1 MTTPTRAVFAHLL
14 QKAVT
19 DPGTISQAYRQF
31 HAYSLGNQLLALGQC
46 LDRGIDP
53 GPMAT
58 YPRWKQSQPQPR
70 RSAFSKRLTVTS
82 SFAMIRPLLLIM
94 SLRVAMRW

>member
-1 MTTPTRAVFAHLL
+1 MTTPSRAVFADLL

-53 GPMAT
+53 GAMAT
-58 YPRWKQSQPQPR
+58 YPRWKALGRQVRKGGLPE
-70 RSAFSKRLTVTS
+70 KRDG
-82 SFAMIRPLLLIM
+82 
-94 SLRVAMRW
+94 MR